1 MFRPLPKPLPPLS
14 SDEEPAEVEWSG
26 AAADDDENDGA
37 DVRSPPELLLDPG
50 VVAVVAST
58 GSAS

>member
-1 MFRPLPKPLPPLS
+1 MFRPLPKPLPPLN

-26 AAADDDENDGA
+26 AAADKDENDGA